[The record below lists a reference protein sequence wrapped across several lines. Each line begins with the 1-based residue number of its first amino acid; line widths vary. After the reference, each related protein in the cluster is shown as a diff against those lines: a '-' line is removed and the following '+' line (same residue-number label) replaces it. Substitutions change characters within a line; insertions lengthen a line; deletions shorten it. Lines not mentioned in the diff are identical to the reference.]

1 MSDKL
6 GKRLDLISQYAKHFI
21 RIDKGLS
28 TTYSSLFGKQIL
40 IYDDSK
46 YISTPSRDYYHIRG
60 YSDDKEVYLFENDKI
75 INYVYPD
82 VKPTAI
88 ITNKGEF
95 DAEGNFIVGSD
106 ENNRYLELQDLKII
120 LITLL
125 KIEDEKLYENLS
137 IEDFGYSAEELQYIE
152 ENRQIIRDLFYSK
165 EEQLKMEQEAEK
177 NLMNQILELKELFG
191 IDILSEQISQESKN
205 DDKVIPF
212 TKKRNKNNKRK
223 Y

>member
-6 GKRLDLISQYAKHFI
+6 GKRLDLIRQYANHFI
-21 RIDKGLS
+21 RIDNGLS
-28 TTYSSLFGKQIL
+28 TTYSSLSGKQIL

-46 YISTPSRDYYHIRG
+46 YISASSRDYYHIRG

-82 VKPTAI
+82 IKPTVI
-88 ITNKGEF
+88 ITAKGEF
-95 DAEGNFIVGSD
+95 DAEGNFIIGSD

-120 LITLL
+120 LIKLL
-125 KIEDEKLYENLS
+125 KKEDEELYEDLS
-137 IEDFGYSAEELQYIE
+137 IEDFGYSTEELQYIE
-152 ENRQIIRDLFYSK
+152 ENSQTIRDLFYSK
-165 EEQLKMEQEAEK
+165 EEQLKIKQEAEK
-177 NLMNQILELKELFG
+177 NFMKQLLELEELFG
-191 IDILSEQISQESKN
+191 IDILSDQISQESEI